1 LKLAFVVQRYGL
13 DIAGGAEYHC
23 RLVAE
28 HMARHAQVEVLTTCA
43 ADYVTWANHYPEG
56 REVLNGIPVR
66 RFKVKRPRDP
76 EAFADWTDRVF
87 RASHDPADELRWL
100 EEQGPFSPRL
110 VRHLERH
117 RDDHDLFVFFS
128 YRYYPT
134 YHGLAVVRDKA
145 LLVPTCEEDGVYRLS
160 IFPPLFRMPRAVV
173 YNSVEER
180 ALIETVSGNEDVP
193 GDVVG
198 VGSALPGRL
207 DPLGFRGRS
216 GLDGPYVIYVG
227 RIDENKG
234 CPQLFDFFRRYRA
247 ETGSKLI
254 LALIGKPVIEIP
266 RDPGIVHL
274 GFLSD
279 EEKWNA
285 LAASELL
292 VMPSRLES
300 LSMVTL
306 EAWWAERPVL
316 VNGKCEVLRGQTRR
330 ANAGLYYASYEE
342 FREALALLEADPGLR
357 VQLGRNGRSYFEKH
371 YTWDIVE
378 QKYLALIAQASSGAR
393 VGELARS
400 QADPAS
406 VS

>member
-28 HMARHAQVEVLTTCA
+28 HMARHAEVSVLTTCA
-43 ADYVTWANHYPEG
+43 SDYLTWANHYPEG
-56 REVLNGIPVR
+56 RELLNGIPVH

-76 EAFADWTDRVF
+76 GAFADWTDRVF

-110 VRHLERH
+110 VRHIERH

-134 YHGLAVVRDKA
+134 WHGLRAVRDKA

-160 IFPPLFRMPRAVV
+160 IFPPFFKLPRAIV

-180 ALIETVSGNEDVP
+180 ALIETVSGNQDVP

-198 VGSALPGRL
+198 VGSALPDRL
-207 DPLGFRGRS
+207 DAQGFRERS
-216 GLDGPYVIYVG
+216 GLTGPYALYVG

-234 CPQLFDFFRRYRA
+234 CRQLFDFFRRYRG
-247 ETGSKLI
+247 ETGSKLS
-254 LALIGKPVIEIP
+254 LALIGKPVIAIP
-266 RDPGIVHL
+266 KDAGIVHL

-285 LAASELL
+285 LAACDLL

-316 VNGKCEVLRGQTRR
+316 VNGRCEVLRGQVRR
-330 ANAGLYYASYEE
+330 ANAGLYYTSYEE
-342 FREALALLEADPGLR
+342 FREALALLEADPSLR
-357 VQLGRNGRSYFEKH
+357 VQLGRNGRLYFEKH

-378 QKYLALIAQASSGAR
+378 SKYLSLIAQATRAPGVVPASP
-393 VGELARS
+393 

>member
-1 LKLAFVVQRYGL
+1 MKLAFVVQRYGL

-28 HMARHAQVEVLTTCA
+28 HMARHAEVCVLTTCA
-43 ADYVTWANHYPEG
+43 SDYLTWANHYPEG
-56 REVLNGIPVR
+56 RELLNGIPVH

-76 EAFADWTDRVF
+76 GAFADWTDRAF

-110 VRHLERH
+110 VRYIERH

-134 YHGLAVVRDKA
+134 YHGLRAVRDKA

-160 IFPPLFRMPRAVV
+160 IFPPFFKLPRAIV

-180 ALIETVSGNEDVP
+180 ALIETVSGNQDVP

-198 VGSALPGRL
+198 VGSALPDRL
-207 DPLGFRGRS
+207 DAQGFRERS
-216 GLDGPYVIYVG
+216 GLTGPYALYVG

-234 CPQLFDFFRRYRA
+234 CRQLFDFFRRYRG
-247 ETGSKLI
+247 ETGSKLA

-266 RDPGIVHL
+266 KDAGIVHL

-285 LAASELL
+285 LAASDLL
-292 VMPSRLES
+292 IMPRGWRACPWSR
-300 LSMVTL
+300 
-306 EAWWAERPVL
+306 WRP
-316 VNGKCEVLRGQTRR
+316 GGP
-330 ANAGLYYASYEE
+330 S
-342 FREALALLEADPGLR
+342 
-357 VQLGRNGRSYFEKH
+357 GRSWSTAGARCCGGKPAGP
-371 YTWDIVE
+371 TPVCTTRATTNSVRRWPCS
-378 QKYLALIAQASSGAR
+378 KPTPPCASSS
-393 VGELARS
+393 VGMAVCTLTS
-400 QADPAS
+400 ITPGTLS
-406 VS
+406 SKNIWG

>member
-1 LKLAFVVQRYGL
+1 MVQRYGL

-28 HMARHAQVEVLTTCA
+28 HMARHAEVEVLTTCA

-76 EAFADWTDRVF
+76 QAFADWTDRVF
-87 RASHDPADELRWL
+87 RASHDPPDELRWL

-110 VRHLERH
+110 VRHIERH
-117 RDDHDLFVFFS
+117 RDDFDLFVFFS

-134 YHGLAVVRDKA
+134 YHGLHAVRDKA

-160 IFPPLFRMPRAVV
+160 IFPPLFRIPRAVV

-180 ALIETVSGNEDVP
+180 ALIESVSGNAEVP

-198 VGSALPGRL
+198 VGSALPQTL
-207 DPLGFRGRS
+207 HPEGFRRRT
-216 GLDGPYVIYVG
+216 GLAGPFLLYVG
-227 RIDENKG
+227 RIDLNKG
-234 CPQLFDFFRRYRA
+234 CRQLFDFFRRYRG
-247 ETGSKLI
+247 ETGSKLQ
-254 LALIGKPVIEIP
+254 LALIGKAVLDIP
-266 RDPGIVHL
+266 QDAGIVHL

-279 EEKWNA
+279 AEKWDA
-285 LAASELL
+285 LAACDLL

-316 VNGKCEVLRGQTRR
+316 VNGKCEVLRGQCRR
-330 ANAGLYYASYEE
+330 ANAGLYYSSYEE
-342 FREALALLEADPGLR
+342 FREALSLLEADEGLR
-357 VQLGRNGRSYFEKH
+357 ARLGQNGRKYFDSH

-378 QKYLALIAQASSGAR
+378 RKYLALIAQALSASPVLVPAR
-393 VGELARS
+393 
-400 QADPAS
+400 
-406 VS
+406 